1 MQGLSII
8 QLMILMMIPQLV
20 VGRRVELMMSCI
32 ATGTIMVRQM
42 MMSGRGHEIGHDGV
56 DLRGGGGGAVGI
68 DEHMRSIRRRQ

>member
-1 MQGLSII
+1 MII
-8 QLMILMMIPQLV
+8 LLMILKMIPQLV

-56 DLRGGGGGAVGI
+56 DLRGGGGAVGI